1 MLHITE
7 LTFDLAA
14 LEKKNH
20 HCRDLILDRVK
31 DAYPP
36 TSLNKF
42 CVKIVLCGKSILSLS
57 CCPLPPVYNGTKHLR
72 WIIYRGAYG
81 KMCFC
86 FYYLAY
92 SELLCV
98 TWPYQI
104 FNPDSI
110 FLGKSMTVPLISAF
124 HRSYL

>member
-1 MLHITE
+1 M
-7 LTFDLAA
+7 
-14 LEKKNH
+14 
-20 HCRDLILDRVK
+20 
-31 DAYPP
+31 
-36 TSLNKF
+36 SLNKF
-42 CVKIVLCGKSILSLS
+42 CVKIVLCGKSILSPAVAPS
-57 CCPLPPVYNGTKHLR
+57 HLFTMEQS
-72 WIIYRGAYG
+72 ISGGLYIGVHMA
-81 KMCFC
+81 KCAFV

>member
-1 MLHITE
+1 ME
-7 LTFDLAA
+7 Q
-14 LEKKNH
+14 
-20 HCRDLILDRVK
+20 
-31 DAYPP
+31 
-36 TSLNKF
+36 
-42 CVKIVLCGKSILSLS
+42 SISGGLYIGVHMAK
-57 CCPLPPVYNGTKHLR
+57 CAFV
-72 WIIYRGAYG
+72 
-81 KMCFC
+81 